1 MEQEPS
7 GFGLDERL
15 VREAVAMALAEDI
28 GPGDA
33 TTRAVVPQGVA
44 ARGQIVAKDSGVL
57 AGLPVAV
64 ATFAAVDPA
73 VQVTPRVTDGFAL
86 APGVVVAELAG
97 PARGI
102 LTAERVALNFLQR
115 LSGVATATAT
125 MVLAVEGTG
134 AAIVDTR
141 KTTPGLRALEKYAVR
156 VGGGRNHRFGLFD
169 GILIKDN
176 HVALAGGVTAAID
189 LARAHA
195 PHSLRVEVEVE
206 SLEQVEQAIEAGA
219 DVILLDNMD
228 LETMAAAVR
237 LTAGRALLEASGGI
251 TLHNVRAVAVTG
263 VNMISVGALT
273 HSAPAL
279 DLSLEMLAD

>member
-1 MEQEPS
+1 MEQELS

-15 VREAVAMALAEDI
+15 VQAAVAMALAEDI

-33 TTRAVVPQGVA
+33 TTRAVVSQGVA